1 MEAIT
6 FLKEI
11 MSIPSVNGRDDEG
24 KVSEYLYA
32 YLKSCGLRCELDRID
47 SLHANVVAWM
57 DGTDTEHTVLWNGHV
72 DTVPYGEL
80 KAWDSGP
87 SVPTLKENMLYG
99 RGASDMKSGLAA
111 MAWLLGEMKR
121 QNKVPSCNIVFAATC
136 DEECGGLGAS
146 AFLHKDIL
154 NHVDEI
160 VVGEPTGK
168 NLGIAQKGCLW
179 LEISGKGKTS
189 HGAYPEKGWN
199 AIASCMEI
207 ADAIRKRIQQTTHP
221 ILGTATAQVT
231 QITGGVAPNM
241 TPDSCRLLMDIRMV
255 PGMTVEEILEQAGKS
270 GSEIEKISN
279 GKFEYSVKIC
289 NNRGAI
295 EIPENHS
302 LVERFRRE
310 LRRDG
315 YEPENIGINYFTDAS
330 IFRKV
335 NPVVPVLLFG
345 PGDPTLAHQ
354 PNECVNLE
362 FYEDAIKI
370 LKRVFWTEE

>member
-24 KVSEYLYA
+24 KVSEYLYT
-32 YLKSCGLRCELDRID
+32 YLKSHGLQCELNRID
-47 SLHANVVAWM
+47 GLHANVVAWM
-57 DGTDTEHTVLWNGHV
+57 DGTDREHTVLWNGHV

-80 KAWDSGP
+80 QAWNTDP
-87 SVPTLKENMLYG
+87 SVPTLKENVLYG

-111 MAWLLGEMKR
+111 MAWLLGEMKQ
-121 QNKVPSCNIVFAATC
+121 QNRVPSCNIIFAATC

-146 AFLHKDIL
+146 ALLHKNIL
-154 NHVDEI
+154 DHVDEI

-189 HGAYPEKGWN
+189 HGAYPERGWN

-207 ADAIRKRIQQTTHP
+207 ADAVRNEVQQATHP

-241 TPDSCRLLMDIRMV
+241 TPDSCRLLMDIRLV
-255 PGMTVEEILEQAGKS
+255 PGMTVKEVVEQAEKS
-270 GSEIEKISN
+270 ASEITKISN
-279 GKFEYSVKIC
+279 GKFEYSMKIC
-289 NNRGAI
+289 NNRDAI

-310 LRRDG
+310 IQHDG

-330 IFRKV
+330 IFRKE
-335 NPVVPVLLFG
+335 NPTVPVLLFG
-345 PGDPTLAHQ
+345 PGGPTLAHQ

>member
-1 MEAIT
+1 
-6 FLKEI
+6 
-11 MSIPSVNGRDDEG
+11 
-24 KVSEYLYA
+24 
-32 YLKSCGLRCELDRID
+32 
-47 SLHANVVAWM
+47 
-57 DGTDTEHTVLWNGHV
+57 
-72 DTVPYGEL
+72 
-80 KAWDSGP
+80 
-87 SVPTLKENMLYG
+87 
-99 RGASDMKSGLAA
+99 
-111 MAWLLGEMKR
+111 
-121 QNKVPSCNIVFAATC
+121 
-136 DEECGGLGAS
+136 
-146 AFLHKDIL
+146 
-154 NHVDEI
+154 
-160 VVGEPTGK
+160 
-168 NLGIAQKGCLW
+168 
-179 LEISGKGKTS
+179 
-189 HGAYPEKGWN
+189 
-199 AIASCMEI
+199 
-207 ADAIRKRIQQTTHP
+207 
-221 ILGTATAQVT
+221 
-231 QITGGVAPNM
+231 M

-362 FYEDAIKI
+362 SYEDAIKI